1 MDERQYKVALKN
13 ILMSGEGR
21 LFILHLLSDCGINLG
36 DGISYRSEK
45 TAHELGLDLLNDL
58 LYNYPDEFKKL
69 VSDSKILKE
78 VLNGRGNNSDD

>member
-45 TAHELGLDLLNDL
+45 TAHELGLDL
-58 LYNYPDEFKKL
+58 
-69 VSDSKILKE
+69 
-78 VLNGRGNNSDD
+78 

>member
-1 MDERQYKVALKN
+1 MDERQYRVALKN
-13 ILMSGEGR
+13 ILKTGSGR
-21 LFILHLLSDCGINLG
+21 LFILHLLAECGVNLG

-45 TAHELGLDLLNDL
+45 TAHELGLDLLNNL

-69 VSDSKILKE
+69 VSDSKTLKE